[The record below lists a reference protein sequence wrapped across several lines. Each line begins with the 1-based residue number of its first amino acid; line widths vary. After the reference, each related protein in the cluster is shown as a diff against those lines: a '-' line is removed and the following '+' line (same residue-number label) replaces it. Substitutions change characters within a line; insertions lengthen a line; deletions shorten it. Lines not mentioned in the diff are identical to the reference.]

1 MPGPRGA
8 RRMTA
13 ITGAYLRTMQNIL
26 RPQQDV
32 EHYQNV
38 EIADYSKDIEYSI
51 NEIDKNLASLK
62 TTSIEL
68 KDTIKMIETDY
79 KDFLDNKEVKE
90 LLANL
95 EEVYASLKE
104 KEEDLI
110 RIKEQQEKN
119 LSLQKAAYVK
129 RRE

>member
-1 MPGPRGA
+1 
-8 RRMTA
+8 
-13 ITGAYLRTMQNIL
+13 
-26 RPQQDV
+26 
-32 EHYQNV
+32 
-38 EIADYSKDIEYSI
+38 
-51 NEIDKNLASLK
+51 
-62 TTSIEL
+62 
-68 KDTIKMIETDY
+68 MIETDY